1 MIAKLLKQLEREINR
16 LPATDGRKIAR
27 RNGRKRVLAQL
38 RKIRA
43 AVDEHWPAIVER
55 NGRARLDPKV
65 RARRAKLRGLTLVT
79 SDTMVACLAMAG
91 VKIRRIN
98 GSLWTPEWARIIYE
112 NQPEKLVAA
121 VKDRKLRAAILA
133 EHALLA

>member
-1 MIAKLLKQLEREINR
+1 VIAKLIQQLEREINR
-16 LPATDGRKIAR
+16 LPETAGRKIAR

-55 NGRARLDPKV
+55 NGQTRLDPKT

-79 SDTMVACLAMAG
+79 SDTLAARLAVAG
-91 VKIRRIN
+91 VKIHSIN
-98 GSLWTPEWARIIYE
+98 GSLWMPEWASIVWRT
-112 NQPEKLVAA
+112 QPEKFAAA

-133 EHALLA
+133 EHALLT